1 MTRDSHITLVRK
13 LVVRREWGQ
22 LLVLLL
28 AFIAVPTLILA
39 ALQVALC
46 YSDHPTWALA
56 KCLVPG

>member
-1 MTRDSHITLVRK
+1 MKRDESHWTIVPK
-13 LVVRREWGQ
+13 LIARREWGQ

-56 KCLVPG
+56 KCLVP